1 MQFVS
6 PCTLSPY
13 FSHWVFFG
21 VLTRHV
27 LVAVFAQGG
36 VLRNPNE
43 GLCGQIPNIALR
55 AIASLY
61 IELVPLMW
69 NREVKEAKGPTLHHV
84 SCVLSVVLMGRE
96 TGLLQLLA
104 PLLLTGGKGANPVI
118 RGNVVLNNF
127 LSLVLPFS
135 WCLCLG
141 SCVCPA
147 TGYGCCT
154 VHLRFPFDVY
164 FLTWARLRKYSLRA
178 DKGPTVAFEFF
189 DLLIL

>member
-13 FSHWVFFG
+13 FPTGFFG

-61 IELVPLMW
+61 IELVPLIW
-69 NREVKEAKGPTLHHV
+69 NREEKEARGPTLHRVYCV
-84 SCVLSVVLMGRE
+84 SSVVLMGRE
-96 TGLLQLLA
+96 TCLPQLLA
-104 PLLLTGGKGANPVI
+104 PLLLTGGKGADLVI
-118 RGNVVLNNF
+118 RGNVVLNIYYSYSYIGLARNLHKPKSSPF
-127 LSLVLPFS
+127 LESFFS
-135 WCLCLG
+135 
-141 SCVCPA
+141 
-147 TGYGCCT
+147 T
-154 VHLRFPFDVY
+154 
-164 FLTWARLRKYSLRA
+164 
-178 DKGPTVAFEFF
+178 
-189 DLLIL
+189 